1 MRREE
6 TWKEWEREEEGEW
19 EEEGESE
26 EEENEREWWSV
37 EEEDVKEVKK
47 IARAGTF
54 F

>member
-1 MRREE
+1 MEKDE
-6 TWKEWEREEEGEW
+6 EREL
-19 EEEGESE
+19 EEGESE